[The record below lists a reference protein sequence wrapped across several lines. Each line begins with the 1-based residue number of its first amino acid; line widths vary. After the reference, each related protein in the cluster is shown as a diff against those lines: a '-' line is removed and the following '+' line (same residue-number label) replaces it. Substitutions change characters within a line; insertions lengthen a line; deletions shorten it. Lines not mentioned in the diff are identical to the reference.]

1 MRHDKIKVFDRQ
13 AVMLQRDMAGIHH
26 RFHGEFEKLISFHA
40 DVVHPFV
47 QRVVTRRIQ
56 RAAAGN
62 VELVA
67 LPPVRKEVNGFH
79 DALFVLFVGRL
90 QQHRARAVG
99 E

>member
-1 MRHDKIKVFDRQ
+1 MRHNEINIFDRQ
-13 AVMLQRDMAGIHH
+13 SVMLQRDMAGIHH
-26 RFHGEFEKLISFHA
+26 RFHREFEEFISFHV
-40 DVVHPFV
+40 DIMHTFV
-47 QRVVTRRIQ
+47 QCVVTRRIQ